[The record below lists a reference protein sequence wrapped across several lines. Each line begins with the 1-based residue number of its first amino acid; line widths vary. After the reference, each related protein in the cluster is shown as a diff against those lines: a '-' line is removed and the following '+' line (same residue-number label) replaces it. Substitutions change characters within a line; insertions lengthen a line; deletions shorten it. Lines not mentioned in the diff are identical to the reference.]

1 MNQKVDLFL
10 LDGCGRCKLYQTPQ
24 CKVHRW
30 SEELIT
36 LRGLILEHDLVEEI
50 KWGFPCYTLNGKNI
64 LMLAVFKD
72 NCAISFFKG
81 GLLNENTILEKSGE
95 NSNIFRLI
103 RFQGIEKINKEKDT
117 IRKIIQEAIKIE
129 KSGKKLPKTNYSE
142 LEIPEELT
150 AAFEEDEIFK
160 SAFKS
165 LTPGRQRGYLLFFS
179 QPKQSQTR
187 LNRIQKCKSAIL
199 NGKGLNE

>member
-30 SEELIT
+30 PEELNN
-36 LRGLILEHDLVEEI
+36 LRGLILELGLEEEI

-64 LMLAVFKD
+64 LMLAPFKD

-81 GLLNENTILEKSGE
+81 ALLKENPILEKSGE
-95 NSNIFRLI
+95 NSNTFRLI
-103 RFQGIEKINKEKDT
+103 RFQGMEKINQEKKT
-117 IRKIIQEAIKIE
+117 IQQIIQEAIEIE
-129 KSGKKLPKTNYSE
+129 KSGKKLPKTDYATIELPVE
-142 LEIPEELT
+142 LEN
-150 AAFEEDEIFK
+150 AFEDDHVFK

-165 LTPGRQRGYLLFFS
+165 LTPGRQRGYILHFA
-179 QPKQSQTR
+179 QPKQAQTR
-187 LNRIQKCKSAIL
+187 MNRIEKCKPAIF

>member
-1 MNQKVDLFL
+1 
-10 LDGCGRCKLYQTPQ
+10 
-24 CKVHRW
+24 
-30 SEELIT
+30 
-36 LRGLILEHDLVEEI
+36 
-50 KWGFPCYTLNGKNI
+50 
-64 LMLAVFKD
+64 MLAVFKD

-81 GLLNENTILEKSGE
+81 GLLNENPILEKSGE

-103 RFQGIEKINKEKDT
+103 RFQGIEKINNEKDT
-117 IRKIIQEAIKIE
+117 IRRIIQEAIEIE
-129 KSGKKLPKTNYSE
+129 KAGKKLPKTNYSE

-150 AAFEEDEIFK
+150 AAFEEDHIFK
-160 SAFKS
+160 AAFKS
-165 LTPGRQRGYLLFFS
+165 LTPGRQRGYILHFA